1 MQAEIRFVK
10 EEVEQLEGEIEIK
23 DVKSNERVKI
33 RVFDEF
39 GWLLGRDYEIERE
52 SEEGWIGYLWFGRQG
67 EDKRWD

>member
-23 DVKSNERVKI
+23 DVESNERVKI

-39 GWLLGRDYEIERE
+39 G
-52 SEEGWIGYLWFGRQG
+52 
-67 EDKRWD
+67 